1 MEAIL
6 AQSHKKQKL
15 SGQQDFCRKNFP
27 DKTRKSCKFSN
38 SRQMRVKGVQ
48 DFALKHF
55 IDYFNL
61 IYAKLNTALFR
72 LSGNFPDHP
81 DTF

>member
-1 MEAIL
+1 
-6 AQSHKKQKL
+6 
-15 SGQQDFCRKNFP
+15 
-27 DKTRKSCKFSN
+27 
-38 SRQMRVKGVQ
+38 MRVKGVQ